1 MNEYIPIYKGDGLI
15 EGFNGIGDPGSFGY
29 EPWG

>member
-1 MNEYIPIYKGDGLI
+1 MSEEQSKPIII